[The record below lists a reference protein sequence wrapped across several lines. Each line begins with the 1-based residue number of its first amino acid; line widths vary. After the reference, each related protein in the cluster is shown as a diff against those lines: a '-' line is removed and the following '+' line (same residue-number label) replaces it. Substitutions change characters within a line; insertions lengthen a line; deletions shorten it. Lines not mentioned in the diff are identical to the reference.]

1 MYGYEWTDEY
11 GIFRLTIDAKLQ
23 KEIRPVF
30 HEELDFFGMDQ
41 YWDYPKDTDAPLLW
55 AEGIRKYVMNG
66 ICVAEGIG
74 GGFYSKPTIK
84 LLTEER
90 LKLQPVDTQ
99 RLYEINRSLMVSLEQ
114 KSIRFIQEQHQKYA
128 SMGYA
133 FVCAFSGGKD
143 SLVLL
148 DLCAKALA
156 PSDFYVV
163 FSNTGMELSDTIK
176 AVEKAKKQWPELRF
190 EEAQCHMDPNESWEE
205 FGPPARRM
213 RWCCHVHKSVPTI
226 LKLRELT
233 GNFHAKAVVFDGVRA
248 EESAKRAR
256 YDEVV
261 VGAKNISQ
269 INGHPI
275 LKWNTAELYCH
286 LLYNKIFLNDA
297 YRVGLF
303 RVGCMVCPMSSEW
316 WEGIA
321 NTVYGTEM
329 ATLVSKVERFAI
341 NSKSEREARK
351 YIESGGW
358 HARVGGKGLP
368 NGGNRVKERIDNN
381 TIMFSIQNYKQEWED
396 ISKIL
401 GVTVENDNGKRIQR
415 IGEQY
420 FEYTIAKD
428 DSMQVVTYYPF
439 SSMDRFVISRLRGIA
454 NKVAYCIGCKACV
467 VQCPTGA
474 FTIGSNNRI
483 AIREDTCIHC
493 NNCIEFTDRSCLV
506 ADNLRVPEGGFMNLK
521 GLDPYHHFGLR
532 QTWLSHF
539 MDEGAACFSQG
550 KLGTVQYSALK
561 VWLKEANLL
570 NVVKEGNASN
580 TVVTELGEKLRTMGS
595 YNPFVWAIIWTNLAY
610 NSTICRWY
618 CLNTDIGAIY
628 DKGDL
633 VVLLGDKFSKAN
645 RENAVTA
652 LTETLRQSPI
662 GTALKQGMPIEMSKN
677 TYTYLRAG
685 WDYPHAVALLYALYL
700 YAEHTGRRSFTFTEL
715 ANAHSNPDSA
725 GVSPHDIFGIDPK
738 AFKEQLQGLAMNF
751 PQYIRVSFVANLDN
765 IVLEDYSSVDVL
777 DLAEE

>member
-190 EEAQCHMDPNESWEE
+190 EEAQCHMDPSESWDE
-205 FGPPARRM
+205 FGPPASRL
-213 RWCCHVHKSVPTI
+213 RWCCSVHKSVPTI
-226 LKLRELT
+226 LLIKKIAGEKT
-233 GNFHAKAVVFDGVRA
+233 KAVVYDGVRGD
-248 EESAKRAR
+248 ESFRRSK
-256 YDEVV
+256 YSEVGEGV
-261 VGAKNISQ
+261 KNALQ
-269 INGHPI
+269 VNCHAI
-275 LKWNTAELYCH
+275 LGWATSEVFIY
-286 LLYNKIFLNDA
+286 LLSSGILLNDA
-297 YRVGLF
+297 YRHGVY
-303 RVGCMVCPMSSEW
+303 RVGCKVCPMSAKWQDSLISHVYPDE
-316 WEGIA
+316 IA
-321 NTVYGTEM
+321 D
-329 ATLVSKVERFAI
+329 ALSKVESMTIYA
-341 NSKSEREARK
+341 KGKLDKK
-351 YIESGGW
+351 YVEEGGW
-358 HARVGGKGLP
+358 QSRAGGRILRQGENRIQENIEDDTITFTIT
-368 NGGNRVKERIDNN
+368 NGRQK
-381 TIMFSIQNYKQEWED
+381 WED
-396 ISKIL
+396 VSSIFGRLVERTGNTSIIHTKHGTCEVSDSITEEGEIVSIYPVSKLDKYDIS
-401 GVTVENDNGKRIQR
+401 
-415 IGEQY
+415 
-420 FEYTIAKD
+420 A
-428 DSMQVVTYYPF
+428 
-439 SSMDRFVISRLRGIA
+439 LRAIA
-454 NKVAYCIGCKACV
+454 NKTAYCVGCKACMP
-467 VQCPTGA
+467 QCPTNA
-474 FTIGSNNRI
+474 FMIVDGRI
-483 AIREDTCIHC
+483 LVRDNECIHC
-493 NNCIEFTDRSCLV
+493 YNCCSYTDMGCLV
-506 ADNLRVPEGGFMNLK
+506 AKSLHIRRDSVKNPDRYRN
-521 GLDPYHHFGLR
+521 FGLR
-532 QTWLSHF
+532 QAFYTHFTDNGLDCFNMTVLGKDQYKSLRYWLG
-539 MDEGAACFSQG
+539 DAGILKKEDACG
-550 KLGTVQYSALK
+550 KEQI
-561 VWLKEANLL
+561 LL
-570 NVVKEGNASN
+570 EL
-580 TVVTELGEKLRTMGS
+580 TPLGEKLIRKGS
-595 YNPFVWAIIWTNLAY
+595 YNPFVWAVLWANLAHDSIVAKSFCVSVSPGEMFQKEY
-610 NSTICRWY
+610 LIECLDHEISEKSRSQAVNS
-618 CLNTDIGAIY
+618 
-628 DKGDL
+628 
-633 VVLLGDKFSKAN
+633 LLSTFRD
-645 RENAVTA
+645 
-652 LTETLRQSPI
+652 SPI
-662 GTALKQGMPIEMSKN
+662 GSALQQGIQVDKS
-677 TYTYLRAG
+677 YIRIG

-725 GVSPHDIFGIDPK
+725 GVSPHDIYGIAPK

-751 PQYIRVSFVANLDN
+751 PKYIRVSFVANLDN